1 MHSFLCKLYWARDIS
16 TKSQCI
22 SMLLYVRSLYSAFF
36 FPLKVLF
43 LNVLDENKS
52 AYMFRK
58 NLLSLWSTV
67 HTANFASTTQTC
79 GSYTLFPS
87 PDFLYALGWVYRGG
101 FITQVPLCMLLAFT
115 EVGLSMVL
123 LLVSTLL
130 ISTSLSQK
138 HVHQWFTVCRW
149 SWLIDV
155 HFADSTT
162 LMDRIHNY
170 YSK

>member
-87 PDFLYALGWVYRGG
+87 PDFLCTLVWGIIRSRSLFSWQIGDEN
-101 FITQVPLCMLLAFT
+101 
-115 EVGLSMVL
+115 EVIYFKATSENERKEWLETLRIGLKKRSW
-123 LLVSTLL
+123 S
-130 ISTSLSQK
+130 
-138 HVHQWFTVCRW
+138 
-149 SWLIDV
+149 SWLYICCSWLGGV
-155 HFADSTT
+155 NRCTFIFSC
-162 LMDRIHNY
+162 
-170 YSK
+170 YS